1 MLHRPSLYRR
11 CLQISAGKVEY
22 IIFIGISFVL
32 SAIFCLKSIE
42 LSKKESFSYM
52 NQFADQVNLNLDVI
66 FSNMDRMRFLHL
78 IDDKVKPMIRNR
90 SDQKNITQRLE
101 DEDYITRALNHM
113 TNMNQYVLRATIV
126 NEYGDVYSNIR
137 TENSEYLQKM
147 EQIESK
153 QQWDDKHKIY
163 YTGVY
168 NETIN
173 MVEYPLVT
181 SISKIYDIDRD
192 TPLGTIYID
201 LNFKAVEQIL
211 DKTLEPQNTGTRLMI
226 FDDEENLVY
235 HTSHD
240 DSLWQ
245 GINEE
250 EKAAIV
256 RIVEESGEN
265 KHTEMKIQGRN
276 SSVSV
281 MENEETG
288 WKIFVYTPQS
298 DVYAAGLRN
307 LLGMLIAM
315 VFVLTVAIILGILL
329 SRQISRPVRVLIK
342 AMDKVD
348 KGKVR
353 YIDEQEYDWKDE
365 MGYLLRSYNQMGRRI
380 NESIEKIY
388 VYQLNQKQTEL
399 KMLQFQINPHFLYN
413 TLNTISSIAALEGID
428 EISRISDNLSN
439 MFQYNIKGRDIV
451 PLKDEIR
458 HVQNYMGIQTIRFPG
473 KYEFTYQM
481 DDNICDEP
489 MLKFILQP
497 LVENALQHAFER
509 MKEINKV
516 ALSCKTDG
524 DDIVI
529 SIYDN
534 GIGID
539 EQTLNQLNRE
549 FDETDTRTLVNNV
562 DRGIGLRNVNARI
575 KNFYGKGYGIHIE
588 SCLDEYTVIHI
599 RIKKIKERNRE
610 ENDAQNSSCG

>member
-1 MLHRPSLYRR
+1 MSQWFKKLSF
-11 CLQISAGKVEY
+11 GKKILSSY

-181 SISKIYDIDRD
+181 SISKIYDVDRD

-211 DKTLEPQNTGTRLMI
+211 DKTLETQNTWTRLMI

-256 RIVEESGEN
+256 RLVEESGEN
-265 KHTEMKIQGRN
+265 KHIEMKIQGRN

-298 DVYAAGLRN
+298 DVYAAGLNN

-524 DDIVI
+524 DDILI

>member
-1 MLHRPSLYRR
+1 MSQWFKKLSF
-11 CLQISAGKVEY
+11 GKKILSSY

-181 SISKIYDIDRD
+181 SISKIYDVDRD

-256 RIVEESGEN
+256 RLVEESGEN
-265 KHTEMKIQGRN
+265 KHIEMKIQGRN

-516 ALSCKTDG
+516 SLSCKTDG
-524 DDIVI
+524 DDILI

-588 SCLDEYTVIHI
+588 SCLDQYTVIHI
-599 RIKKIKERNRE
+599 RIKKIKEKNRE

>member
-1 MLHRPSLYRR
+1 MSQWFKKLSF
-11 CLQISAGKVEY
+11 GKKILSSY

-181 SISKIYDIDRD
+181 SISKIYDVDRD

-235 HTSHD
+235 HTSHG

-256 RIVEESGEN
+256 RLVEESGEN
-265 KHTEMKIQGRN
+265 KHIEMKIQGRN

-298 DVYAAGLRN
+298 DVYAAGLNN

-516 ALSCKTDG
+516 SLSCKTDG
-524 DDIVI
+524 DDILI

>member
-1 MLHRPSLYRR
+1 MSQWFKKLSF
-11 CLQISAGKVEY
+11 GKKILSSY

-78 IDDKVKPMIRNR
+78 IDEKVKPMIRNR
-90 SDQKNITQRLE
+90 ADQKNITQRLE

-113 TNMNQYVLRATIV
+113 TNMNQYVLRATII
-126 NEYGDVYSNIR
+126 NEYGDVYSNVR

-147 EQIESK
+147 QQIESK

-173 MVEYPLVT
+173 MIEYPLVT

-245 GINEE
+245 GINDE

-516 ALSCKTDG
+516 SLSCKTDG
-524 DDIVI
+524 DDILI

-588 SCLDEYTVIHI
+588 SCPDEYTVIHI

>member
-1 MLHRPSLYRR
+1 MSQWFKKLSF
-11 CLQISAGKVEY
+11 GKKILSSY

-78 IDDKVKPMIRNR
+78 IDEKVKPMIRNR
-90 SDQKNITQRLE
+90 ADQKNITQRLE

-147 EQIESK
+147 QQIESK

-173 MVEYPLVT
+173 MIEYPLVT

-265 KHTEMKIQGRN
+265 KHIEMKIQGRN

-524 DDIVI
+524 DDILI

>member
-1 MLHRPSLYRR
+1 MSQWFKKLSF
-11 CLQISAGKVEY
+11 GKKILSSY

-78 IDDKVKPMIRNR
+78 IDEKVKPMIRNR
-90 SDQKNITQRLE
+90 ADQKNITQRLE

-113 TNMNQYVLRATIV
+113 TNMNQYVLRATII
-126 NEYGDVYSNIR
+126 NEYGDVYSNVR

-147 EQIESK
+147 QQIESK

-173 MVEYPLVT
+173 MIEYPLVT

-256 RIVEESGEN
+256 RLVEESGEN
-265 KHTEMKIQGRN
+265 KHIEMKIQGRN

-298 DVYAAGLRN
+298 DVYAAGLNN

-516 ALSCKTDG
+516 SLSCKTDG
-524 DDIVI
+524 DDILI

>member
-1 MLHRPSLYRR
+1 MSQWFKKLSF
-11 CLQISAGKVEY
+11 GKKILSSY
-22 IIFIGISFVL
+22 IVFIGISFVL

-52 NQFADQVNLNLDVI
+52 NQFVDQVNLNLDVI

-90 SDQKNITQRLE
+90 ADQKNITQRLE

-147 EQIESK
+147 QQIESK

-181 SISKIYDIDRD
+181 SISKIYDVDRD

-226 FDDEENLVY
+226 FDDEANLVY

-240 DSLWQ
+240 DSLWH

-256 RIVEESGEN
+256 RLVEESGEN
-265 KHTEMKIQGRN
+265 KHIEMRIQGRN

-388 VYQLNQKQTEL
+388 IYQLNQKQTEL

-509 MKEINKV
+509 MKEVNKV
-516 ALSCKTDG
+516 SLTCKTDG
-524 DDIVI
+524 DDILI

-549 FDETDTRTLVNNV
+549 FDETDTHTLVNNV

-588 SCLDEYTVIHI
+588 SCLDHYTVIHI
-599 RIKKIKERNRE
+599 RIKKIMERNRE

>member
-1 MLHRPSLYRR
+1 MSQWFKKLSF
-11 CLQISAGKVEY
+11 GKKILSSY

-78 IDDKVKPMIRNR
+78 IDEKVKPMIRNR
-90 SDQKNITQRLE
+90 ADQKNITQRLE

-113 TNMNQYVLRATIV
+113 TNMNQYVLRATII
-126 NEYGDVYSNIR
+126 NEYGDVYSNVR

-147 EQIESK
+147 QQIESK

-173 MVEYPLVT
+173 MIEYPLVT

-240 DSLWQ
+240 ESLWQ

-256 RIVEESGEN
+256 RLVEESGEN
-265 KHTEMKIQGRN
+265 KHIEMKIQGRN
-276 SSVSV
+276 SSISV

-516 ALSCKTDG
+516 SLSCKTDG
-524 DDIVI
+524 DDILI

>member
-1 MLHRPSLYRR
+1 MSQWFKKLSF
-11 CLQISAGKVEY
+11 GKKILSSY

-181 SISKIYDIDRD
+181 SISKIYDVDRD

-256 RIVEESGEN
+256 RLVEESGEN
-265 KHTEMKIQGRN
+265 KHIEMKIQGRN

-298 DVYAAGLRN
+298 DVYAAGLSN

-516 ALSCKTDG
+516 SLSCKTDG
-524 DDIVI
+524 DDILI

>member
-1 MLHRPSLYRR
+1 MSQWFKKLSF
-11 CLQISAGKVEY
+11 GKKILSSY

-78 IDDKVKPMIRNR
+78 IDEKVKPMIRNR
-90 SDQKNITQRLE
+90 ADQKNITQRLE

-113 TNMNQYVLRATIV
+113 TNMNQYVLRATII
-126 NEYGDVYSNIR
+126 NEYGDVYSNVR

-147 EQIESK
+147 QQIESK

-173 MVEYPLVT
+173 MIEYPLVT

-265 KHTEMKIQGRN
+265 KHIEMKIQGRN

-516 ALSCKTDG
+516 SLSCKTDG
-524 DDIVI
+524 DDILI

>member
-1 MLHRPSLYRR
+1 MSQWFKKLSF
-11 CLQISAGKVEY
+11 GKKILSSY

-181 SISKIYDIDRD
+181 SISKIYDVDRD

-256 RIVEESGEN
+256 RLVEESGEN
-265 KHTEMKIQGRN
+265 KHIEMKIQGRN

-298 DVYAAGLRN
+298 DVYAAGLNN

-516 ALSCKTDG
+516 SLSCKTDG
-524 DDIVI
+524 DDILI

>member
-1 MLHRPSLYRR
+1 MSQWFKKLSF
-11 CLQISAGKVEY
+11 GKKILSSY

-181 SISKIYDIDRD
+181 SISKIYDVDRD

-256 RIVEESGEN
+256 RLVEESGEN
-265 KHTEMKIQGRN
+265 KHIEMKIQGRN

-298 DVYAAGLRN
+298 DVYAAGLSN

-524 DDIVI
+524 DDILI

>member
-1 MLHRPSLYRR
+1 MSQWFKKLSF
-11 CLQISAGKVEY
+11 GKKILSSY

-181 SISKIYDIDRD
+181 SISKIYDVDRD

-256 RIVEESGEN
+256 RLVEESGEN
-265 KHTEMKIQGRN
+265 KHIEMKIQGRN

-298 DVYAAGLRN
+298 DVYAAGLNN

-524 DDIVI
+524 DDILI

>member
-1 MLHRPSLYRR
+1 MSQWFKKLSF
-11 CLQISAGKVEY
+11 GKKILSSY

-181 SISKIYDIDRD
+181 SISKIYDVDRD

-256 RIVEESGEN
+256 RLVEESGEN
-265 KHTEMKIQGRN
+265 KHIEMKIQGRN

-524 DDIVI
+524 DDILI

>member
-1 MLHRPSLYRR
+1 
-11 CLQISAGKVEY
+11 
-22 IIFIGISFVL
+22 
-32 SAIFCLKSIE
+32 
-42 LSKKESFSYM
+42 
-52 NQFADQVNLNLDVI
+52 
-66 FSNMDRMRFLHL
+66 
-78 IDDKVKPMIRNR
+78 
-90 SDQKNITQRLE
+90 
-101 DEDYITRALNHM
+101 
-113 TNMNQYVLRATIV
+113 
-126 NEYGDVYSNIR
+126 
-137 TENSEYLQKM
+137 
-147 EQIESK
+147 
-153 QQWDDKHKIY
+153 
-163 YTGVY
+163 
-168 NETIN
+168 

-181 SISKIYDIDRD
+181 SISKIYDVDRD

-256 RIVEESGEN
+256 RLVEESGEN
-265 KHTEMKIQGRN
+265 KHIEMKIQGRN

-298 DVYAAGLRN
+298 DVYAAGLSN

-524 DDIVI
+524 DDILI

>member
-1 MLHRPSLYRR
+1 MSQWFKKLSF
-11 CLQISAGKVEY
+11 GKKILSSY
-22 IIFIGISFVL
+22 IVFIGISFVL

-52 NQFADQVNLNLDVI
+52 NQFVDQVNLNLDVI

-90 SDQKNITQRLE
+90 ADQKNITQRLE

-147 EQIESK
+147 QQIESK

-181 SISKIYDIDRD
+181 SISKIYDVDRD

-226 FDDEENLVY
+226 FDDEANLVY

-240 DSLWQ
+240 DSLWH

-256 RIVEESGEN
+256 RLVEESGEN
-265 KHTEMKIQGRN
+265 KHIEMRIQGRN

-509 MKEINKV
+509 MKEVNKV
-516 ALSCKTDG
+516 SLTCKTDG
-524 DDIVI
+524 DDILI

-549 FDETDTRTLVNNV
+549 FDETDTHTLVNNV

-588 SCLDEYTVIHI
+588 SCLDHYTVIHI
-599 RIKKIKERNRE
+599 RIKKIMERNRE

>member
-1 MLHRPSLYRR
+1 MSQWFKKLSF
-11 CLQISAGKVEY
+11 GKKILSSY

-147 EQIESK
+147 QQIESK

-181 SISKIYDIDRD
+181 SISKIYDVDRD

-256 RIVEESGEN
+256 RLVEESGEN
-265 KHTEMKIQGRN
+265 KHIEMKIQGRN

-298 DVYAAGLRN
+298 DVYAAGLNN

-524 DDIVI
+524 DDILI

>member
-1 MLHRPSLYRR
+1 MSQWFKKLSF
-11 CLQISAGKVEY
+11 GKKILSSY

-78 IDDKVKPMIRNR
+78 IDEKVKPMIRNR
-90 SDQKNITQRLE
+90 ADQKNITQRLE

-113 TNMNQYVLRATIV
+113 TNMNQYVLRATII
-126 NEYGDVYSNIR
+126 NEYGDVYSNVR

-147 EQIESK
+147 QQIESK

-173 MVEYPLVT
+173 VIEYPLVT

-516 ALSCKTDG
+516 SLSCKTDG
-524 DDIVI
+524 DDILI

>member
-1 MLHRPSLYRR
+1 MSQWFKKLSF
-11 CLQISAGKVEY
+11 GKKILSSY

-78 IDDKVKPMIRNR
+78 IDEKVKPMIRNR
-90 SDQKNITQRLE
+90 ADQKNITQRLE

-113 TNMNQYVLRATIV
+113 TNMNQYVLRATII
-126 NEYGDVYSNIR
+126 NEYGDVYSNVR

-147 EQIESK
+147 QQIESK

-173 MVEYPLVT
+173 MIEYPLVT

-524 DDIVI
+524 DDILI